1 MSEENQTDHGAQE
14 SNEDS
19 FVDAVSAIA
28 LVAIAVVIAI
38 YWVSNQ

>member
-1 MSEENQTDHGAQE
+1 MSEENQIEE

-19 FVDAVSAIA
+19 FVDAVCAIA
-28 LVAIAVVIAI
+28 LVAIAVCAAL